1 MTKFYCFY
9 GQSYSNYALGV
20 ITMNKT
26 SKKIK
31 VQYTFIFK
39 NSKKINFSFLFDIIL
54 MFPA

>member
-9 GQSYSNYALGV
+9 GLSYSKYALGV

-39 NSKKINFSFLFDIIL
+39 KSKKIKFSFL
-54 MFPA
+54 